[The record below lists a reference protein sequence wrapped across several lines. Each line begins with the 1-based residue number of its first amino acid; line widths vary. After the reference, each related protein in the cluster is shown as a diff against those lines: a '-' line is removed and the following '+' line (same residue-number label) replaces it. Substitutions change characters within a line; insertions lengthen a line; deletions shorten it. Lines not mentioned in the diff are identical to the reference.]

1 MNLLDL
7 ILVLLAVS
15 AAVGGYRLGLLARV
29 VSWLGLVV
37 GVLLGA
43 ALLPDLMGRL
53 HGASD
58 MSLVLVAVATL
69 LGCAL
74 VGQGLG
80 LTLGSKLHIALPDG
94 PARRVDRAAGAV
106 SGTFGVLVGL
116 WLLLPTLAS
125 VPGWTSDQAR
135 TSLIASEVNSYFPNP
150 PDTIEALRRVV
161 GEESFPQVLDALE
174 PAPDPGP
181 APAASGLSQP
191 VVDSAAASTVK
202 VQGLACDR
210 VQEGTGFVVAEDLVV
225 TNAHVVAGEPA
236 TEVVLNDGTVEEATV
251 VAFDPV
257 RDLAVL
263 RVDSLNRAA
272 LQLQNAEVGDVGGVF
287 GHPGGGALEISPFQ
301 VGDEIVALGKDI
313 YDRQDSRREVLV
325 LAAELRPGDS
335 GSALIDV
342 DGNVIGVAFAVA
354 PDRGDVAYAL
364 TLDEL
369 RAVLGGDLSTPRA
382 TGDCL
387 V

>member
-15 AAVGGYRLGLLARV
+15 AAIGGYRLGFLVRV
-29 VSWLGLVV
+29 VSWLGLVA

-43 ALLPDLMGRL
+43 MLLPGLMRRL
-53 HGASD
+53 HEASD
-58 MSLVLVAVATL
+58 VSKLLVQVATL
-69 LGCAL
+69 LGLAL
-74 VGQGLG
+74 VGQGIG
-80 LTLGSKLHIALPDG
+80 MTLGSKLHIALPNG
-94 PARRVDRAAGAV
+94 PARRVDRVAGAV
-106 SGTFGVLVGL
+106 SGTIGVLVLL

-125 VPGWTSDQAR
+125 APGWTAEQAR
-135 TSLIASEVNSYFPNP
+135 NSLIASEVDTYFPNP

-181 APAASGLSQP
+181 APEAAGLSPQ
-191 VVDSAAASTVK
+191 VVSAAAASTVK
-202 VQGLACDR
+202 VQGVACDR
-210 VQEGTGFVVAEDLVV
+210 VQEGTGFVVAEELVV
-225 TNAHVVAGEPA
+225 TNAHVVAGEDA
-236 TEVVLNDGTVEEATV
+236 TEVALNDGRVEDATV

-263 RVDSLNRAA
+263 RVEGLDRGA
-272 LQLQNAEVGDVGGVF
+272 LPLDNAEVGDIGGVF
-287 GHPGGGALEISPFQ
+287 GHPGGGDLEISPFE
-301 VGDEIVALGKDI
+301 VADEITALGKDI
-313 YDRQDSRREVLV
+313 YDRQDSRRQVLV
-325 LAAELRPGDS
+325 LAAELQPGDS
-335 GSALIDV
+335 GSALVDG

-354 PDRGDVAYAL
+354 PDRNDVAYAL

-369 RAVLGGDLSTPRA
+369 RAVLDQDLTTARD

-387 V
+387 R